1 MLGLGRGRDWVEGEK
16 GAVGLVGLG
25 WGEVGCG
32 RGAVEYSERRGA
44 AWRSVAQR
52 GRIVASGA
60 MSKVVAMILRLPGDK
75 RSQGGRC
82 TCCVAV

>member
-52 GRIVASGA
+52 GAAWAHRGVG
-60 MSKVVAMILRLPGDK
+60 RDE
-75 RSQGGRC
+75 QGGC
-82 TCCVAV
+82 NDSQATG